1 MGLIQIHAF
10 FVHLCSVTL
19 SIIRTFA
26 ATIYFINKF

>member
-1 MGLIQIHAF
+1 MDLIQIHAF
-10 FVHLCSVTL
+10 FMHLFSVTL